1 MVPWC
6 FESVGGA
13 AGEKQVPF
21 GNGRKKSKCNS
32 RFLTG
37 MEDKKS
43 KNNSRFPSGMEERKQ
58 VKQQI
63 PTGMED
69 KKSNNV
75 KQRMRR

>member
-1 MVPWC
+1 
-6 FESVGGA
+6 
-13 AGEKQVPF
+13 
-21 GNGRKKSKCNS
+21 
-32 RFLTG
+32 